1 MREILQSVKT
11 KFVVKTTNEEWRS
24 EKWVKKESAVRKT
37 SRNLSH
43 DKVLACPFFLFTPKH
58 GRPFKI
64 NCQINPL
71 PSSHHFAGSLT
82 ISRLGISQ
90 IFECILIICATQQ
103 QVNENETMETFQGFI
118 SREINVIM
126 FHKKEDHRP
135 NFKWLVWIETCT
147 ARLVGQHN
155 IWISKKFDDDI
166 FWNVPRPSSTLL
178 APLHMLDNP

>member
-43 DKVLACPFFLFTPKH
+43 DKVLACPFFLFTLKH

-71 PSSHHFAGSLT
+71 PSSHHFAVSL
-82 ISRLGISQ
+82 SHV
-90 IFECILIICATQQ
+90 FEFHRFSNVLIICATQQ
-103 QVNENETMETFQGFI
+103 QVNETTETFQGFI

-126 FHKKEDHRP
+126 FHKKENHRP

-155 IWISKKFDDDI
+155 IWISKKFDDEI